1 MEENKTFISDE
12 ENENALLDIIK
23 ELLRE
28 KKYSLLRETL
38 EPYPAA
44 DIGAL
49 FIELD
54 EKHEPLLFRILPKE
68 KAAEVFVEMDSEVQE
83 RLISCF
89 SDRELKEVLDELYL
103 DDTVDIIEEM
113 PASVVA
119 RILRNSSAS
128 ARGEINWLLRYPKN
142 SAGSL
147 MTTEF
152 VRLRKTM
159 TVKAAFDTIRADAI
173 NKETIYTC
181 YVTDEKRHL
190 LGVVDAKTLLLSS
203 PDAIIGDIM
212 EENVVFAYTLAD
224 KEEVAQM
231 FDKYNFLALPV
242 TDTENRLVGII
253 TVDDAMDVLQEEAEE
268 DFTKMAAI
276 TPSETPYLKTSAF
289 SVFVSRIPW
298 LLILMISATF
308 TGMIISGFE
317 TALSSCVA
325 LTAFIPVIMGT
336 GGNSGSQSSVTV
348 IRGLSVG
355 EIGFR
360 DTWRV
365 LFKELRISILCALAL
380 GAVSFGKIL
389 LIDRLLLANEDIT
402 VKVSLVVS
410 LTLAFTVICAKL
422 IGAALPILAKKIRL
436 DPAVMASPF
445 ITTIVDAV
453 SLLVYFGVATSL
465 LSL

>member
-12 ENENALLDIIK
+12 ENENAFLNTVR
-23 ELLRE
+23 ELLSE
-28 KKYSLLRETL
+28 KKFSLLRETL
-38 EPYPAA
+38 DAYPAA

-49 FIELD
+49 FGELD
-54 EKHEPLLFRILPKE
+54 EHSEPLLFRILPKG
-68 KAAEVFVEMDSEVQE
+68 KAAEVFVEMDSESQE
-83 RLISCF
+83 HLIQVF
-89 SDRELKEVLDELYL
+89 SDRELKEVLSELYL

-119 RILRNSSAS
+119 RILRNSSIDS
-128 ARGEINWLLRYPKN
+128 RKEINSLLRYPKN

-152 VRLRKTM
+152 VRLRRAM
-159 TVKAAFDTIRADAI
+159 TVKEAFDAIRADAI
-173 NKETIYTC
+173 DKETIYTC
-181 YVTDEKRHL
+181 YVTDEARHL
-190 LGVVDAKTLLLSS
+190 LGVVTVKSLLLSS
-203 PDAIIGDIM
+203 PDAVVGDIM
-212 EENVVFAYTLAD
+212 EENVVFAYTLTD
-224 KEEVAQM
+224 KEDVAQM

-253 TVDDAMDVLQEEAEE
+253 TVDDAMDVLSEEAEE

-289 SVFVSRIPW
+289 SIFLSRIPW

-317 TALSSCVA
+317 AALSACVA

-365 LFKELRISILCALAL
+365 LFKELRVSVLCALAL

-389 LIDRLLLANEDIT
+389 LVDRLLLSNEAVT
-402 VKVSLVVS
+402 VSVSLVVS
-410 LTLAFTVICAKL
+410 LTLAFTVMCAKI
-422 IGAALPILAKKIRL
+422 IGAALPILAKKVRL

-453 SLLVYFGVATSL
+453 SLLVYFAVASSL